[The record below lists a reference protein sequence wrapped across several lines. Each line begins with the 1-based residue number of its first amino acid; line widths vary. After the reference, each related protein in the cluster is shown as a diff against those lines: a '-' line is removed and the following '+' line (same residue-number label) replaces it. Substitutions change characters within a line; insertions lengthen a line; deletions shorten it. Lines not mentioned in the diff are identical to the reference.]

1 MEHSIWLYIAVMSL
15 VSYLIRV
22 LPVTLIRRQIK
33 NRFLR
38 SVLYYLPYV
47 TLYHGKHKYNFLVDT
62 GSTSNWIDAKV
73 MFNFMQEGE
82 ARVGSRVVNDL
93 EKFKKMSQAIIAN
106 RYDSC
111 LDNVQEKV
119 YTRDLFRRD

>member
-47 TLYHGKHKYNFLVDT
+47 TLSVMTVPAIFSISANPLCGVAALVIAAVIAWFSGNLLLSATGACVAVFLI
-62 GSTSNWIDAKV
+62 S
-73 MFNFMQEGE
+73 
-82 ARVGSRVVNDL
+82 
-93 EKFKKMSQAIIAN
+93 
-106 RYDSC
+106 
-111 LDNVQEKV
+111 
-119 YTRDLFRRD
+119 LF

>member
-47 TLYHGKHKYNFLVDT
+47 TLSVMTVPAIFSISANPLCGVVALVVAAVISWFSGNLLLSATGACVAVFLI
-62 GSTSNWIDAKV
+62 S
-73 MFNFMQEGE
+73 
-82 ARVGSRVVNDL
+82 
-93 EKFKKMSQAIIAN
+93 
-106 RYDSC
+106 
-111 LDNVQEKV
+111 
-119 YTRDLFRRD
+119 LF

>member
-47 TLYHGKHKYNFLVDT
+47 TLSVMTVPAIFSISANPLCGVAALVVAAVTAWFSGNLLLSATGACVAVFLI
-62 GSTSNWIDAKV
+62 S
-73 MFNFMQEGE
+73 
-82 ARVGSRVVNDL
+82 
-93 EKFKKMSQAIIAN
+93 
-106 RYDSC
+106 
-111 LDNVQEKV
+111 
-119 YTRDLFRRD
+119 LF

>member
-47 TLYHGKHKYNFLVDT
+47 PLSVMTVPAIFSISLVN
-62 GSTSNWIDAKV
+62 GFRHERNSS
-73 MFNFMQEGE
+73 
-82 ARVGSRVVNDL
+82 
-93 EKFKKMSQAIIAN
+93 SQSKCCPGCSAV
-106 RYDSC
+106 SFW
-111 LDNVQEKV
+111 LH
-119 YTRDLFRRD
+119 

>member
-1 MEHSIWLYIAVMSL
+1 MEHSIWFYIAVMSL

-47 TLYHGKHKYNFLVDT
+47 TLSVMTVPAIFSISANPLCGVAALVVAAVIAWFSGNLLLSATGACVAVFLI
-62 GSTSNWIDAKV
+62 S
-73 MFNFMQEGE
+73 
-82 ARVGSRVVNDL
+82 
-93 EKFKKMSQAIIAN
+93 
-106 RYDSC
+106 
-111 LDNVQEKV
+111 
-119 YTRDLFRRD
+119 LF

>member
-47 TLYHGKHKYNFLVDT
+47 TLSVMTVPAIFSISANPLCGVAALVVAAVISWFSGNLLLSATGACLAVFLI
-62 GSTSNWIDAKV
+62 S
-73 MFNFMQEGE
+73 
-82 ARVGSRVVNDL
+82 
-93 EKFKKMSQAIIAN
+93 
-106 RYDSC
+106 
-111 LDNVQEKV
+111 
-119 YTRDLFRRD
+119 LF

>member
-47 TLYHGKHKYNFLVDT
+47 TLAVMTVPAIFSISANPLCGVAALVVVAVISWFSGNLLLSATGACVAVFLI
-62 GSTSNWIDAKV
+62 S
-73 MFNFMQEGE
+73 
-82 ARVGSRVVNDL
+82 
-93 EKFKKMSQAIIAN
+93 
-106 RYDSC
+106 
-111 LDNVQEKV
+111 
-119 YTRDLFRRD
+119 LF

>member
-15 VSYLIRV
+15 ASYLIRV

-47 TLYHGKHKYNFLVDT
+47 TLSVMTVPAIFSISANPLCGVAALVVAAVIAWFSGNLLLSATGACVAVFLI
-62 GSTSNWIDAKV
+62 S
-73 MFNFMQEGE
+73 
-82 ARVGSRVVNDL
+82 
-93 EKFKKMSQAIIAN
+93 
-106 RYDSC
+106 
-111 LDNVQEKV
+111 
-119 YTRDLFRRD
+119 LF

>member
-47 TLYHGKHKYNFLVDT
+47 TLSVMTVPAIFSIAANPLCGVAALLVAAVISWFSGNLLLSATGACVAVFLI
-62 GSTSNWIDAKV
+62 S
-73 MFNFMQEGE
+73 
-82 ARVGSRVVNDL
+82 
-93 EKFKKMSQAIIAN
+93 
-106 RYDSC
+106 
-111 LDNVQEKV
+111 
-119 YTRDLFRRD
+119 LF